1 VLLGNLSQSGDNK
14 SLETGVRLAA
24 ETGRRVWTVSGNHDC
39 FERLDALEVAMR
51 RVAADNVRLASP
63 AGEVVGREPRV
74 AGLCPMSGSRRYRAR
89 SNGGRGA
96 EAWGDDPTVW
106 LSPYPMVSFAEEV
119 SSASLIY
126 GDDLEDREEV
136 AQPLLTRSAPTV
148 VVSGHVRLWHDC
160 EKISFALNPSRLRL
174 FDPDT
179 EKAIT

>member
-119 SSASLIY
+119 SSASLILW
-126 GDDLEDREEV
+126 GRSRRQRGGRAAASHAVGTNRRCQRARTPV
-136 AQPLLTRSAPTV
+136 A
-148 VVSGHVRLWHDC
+148 
-160 EKISFALNPSRLRL
+160 
-174 FDPDT
+174 
-179 EKAIT
+179 